1 MVCGRDICSNSRPL
15 DKNGSK
21 SGVWEYKGNKWQ
33 PPGFK
38 HGSNGGAN
46 QKLDEVK
53 LFVPIKSEKALVDVP
68 NGNLKS
74 ES

>member
-1 MVCGRDICSNSRPL
+1 
-15 DKNGSK
+15 
-21 SGVWEYKGNKWQ
+21 VWEYKGNKWQ